1 MDSIFALRLVAHIH
15 ALRKIKFGGSKAMD
29 PRLFCH
35 YFISSFFFKREI
47 YFFYQTVFLAVHQI
61 FMFLEKLK
69 QGWDKTA

>member
-29 PRLFCH
+29 PRLFILFH
-35 YFISSFFFKREI
+35 HFFRREI

-61 FMFLEKLK
+61 FMFLEKHK